1 MENKFD
7 INSEEVKRIL
17 SLHEDATK
25 NQYLNVISEIGAGGE
40 GDTNFFNP
48 KPTTNNPQSSQN
60 KTIKYDVGV
69 YTGQLKNNKPEGKG
83 IMKYENGEIYS
94 GYWKNGVREGKGT
107 LKSPDDSVNAGSYYV
122 GDWRKDAKTG
132 KGMYKYTANGAYY
145 TGDFN
150 NEYRDGKGTYQNKFN
165 VKFYGDWEEDQFICN
180 GKKVETYNLDKL
192 KTNTCNTNVKT
203 NKQQGQPQQKTQ
215 PVQQQFVQQV
225 TTNNKLIQTSLGV
238 QQPTGQLTTADIDA
252 IITKLG

>member
-48 KPTTNNPQSSQN
+48 KPTTNNTQNSQS
-60 KTIKYDVGV
+60 KTIKYGGGT
-69 YTGQLKNNKPEGKG
+69 YTGPLKNNKPEGKG
-83 IMKYENGEIYS
+83 
-94 GYWKNGVREGKGT
+94 T
-107 LKSPDDSVNAGSYYV
+107 LKYPDG
-122 GDWRKDAKTG
+122 T
-132 KGMYKYTANGAYY
+132 YY
-145 TGDFN
+145 TGDFIN
-150 NEYRDGKGTYQNKFN
+150 GKFEGKGTMKWKDKSYYSGDYKNGKFEGKGTYKYKNGDIYSGYFSNGYIAGKGTYQNTLK
-165 VKFYGDWEEDQFICN
+165 VKFYGDWEGGKFNCN
-180 GKKVETYNLDKL
+180 GKKVDRDYLDKL
-192 KTNTCNTNVKT
+192 KTNTCNPQQQN
-203 NKQQGQPQQKTQ
+203 QQGQPQVRQT
-215 PVQQQFVQQV
+215 QQQFVQQV

-252 IITKLG
+252 IMTKLG